1 MKTKQLKSWNQYHCY
16 KGLFRSHA
24 TTKKRLLI
32 IQTCILSVQLWLSE
46 TWKPTERI
54 LSSLRGFHHALMRA
68 AIPLPKSE
76 HEGEHK
82 NITHARWAL
91 KQLQAPLA
99 DALFLRRYFRW
110 AGHIARSRDRH
121 VGKVFLFRDHYWWE
135 LQQTLREGYR
145 HTVQNAHLYT
155 WEQPLVQTLGAGWKD
170 SAKNRERWQK
180 LCPLFIEHH
189 KKNSALKEDIK
200 NKKKV
205 LQVPQ
210 KVSTV
215 EVNHR
220 PPMVTPRES
229 TRAKKFPL
237 KQDTP
242 PLVTQKE
249 CTMARDSSP
258 LEHHIEELGKDI
270 EAAQRAARKKRIRES
285 SGNFARHEGVLKRIQ
300 TDENHTPGSLAE
312 AGHDLWRPLPF
323 ERRKHRKRKIEDSGK
338 DTLLCDIPALL
349 AAGQGHGGLRPAASE
364 DRSRR

>member
-1 MKTKQLKSWNQYHCY
+1 MQQLPGEDLSGKGMRILGRLFYGDRLSDDFQDMKAKQLKSWNQYHCY
-16 KGLFRSHA
+16 KGLFPSHA

-54 LSSLRGFHHALMRA
+54 LSSLRGFHYALMRA

-76 HEGEHK
+76 HREGEHK

-91 KQLQAPLA
+91 KQLQAHKFPLA
-99 DALFLRRYFRW
+99 DALFLGRYFRW

-135 LQQTLREGYR
+135 LQQTAREGYR
-145 HTVQNAHLYT
+145 HTVQNAHLFT

-180 LCPLFIEHH
+180 LCPLFIEHY
-189 KKNSALKEDIK
+189 KKNSTLKEEAK
-200 NKKKV
+200 NKRKV
-205 LQVPQ
+205 LQVPH

-215 EVNHR
+215 EGNHS

-229 TRAKKFPL
+229 TRAKKESV
-237 KQDTP
+237 KQDKP

-249 CTMARDSSP
+249 CTMARNSSISDQG
-258 LEHHIEELGKDI
+258 IEDLGKEI
-270 EAAQRAARKKRIRES
+270 EAAQRAARKKNGLGIQLEILLVTKVSLRGFRQTKIIHRE
-285 SGNFARHEGVLKRIQ
+285 A
-300 TDENHTPGSLAE
+300 
-312 AGHDLWRPLPF
+312 
-323 ERRKHRKRKIEDSGK
+323 
-338 DTLLCDIPALL
+338 
-349 AAGQGHGGLRPAASE
+349 
-364 DRSRR
+364 